1 MPRPILFITPRL
13 EGMMIDVSR
22 GGEVG
27 GSHSR
32 AFLVGCS
39 VGPASAEGHVQGGV
53 PMSGRGHE
61 EGEVRERD
69 TESKRGLAG
78 SALASSIFV
87 GV

>member
-1 MPRPILFITPRL
+1 M
-13 EGMMIDVSR
+13 SR
-22 GGEVG
+22 GVG
-27 GSHSR
+27 R
-32 AFLVGCS
+32 LVDRTVARFLWDAVLVLRQQKGMYK
-39 VGPASAEGHVQGGV
+39 GGV

-87 GV
+87 GGGGV